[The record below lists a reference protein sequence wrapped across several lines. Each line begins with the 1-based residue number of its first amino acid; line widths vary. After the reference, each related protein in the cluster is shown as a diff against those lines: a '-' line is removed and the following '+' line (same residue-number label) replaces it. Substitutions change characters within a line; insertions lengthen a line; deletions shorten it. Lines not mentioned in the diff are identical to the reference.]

1 MWCGCFSGIFPSGP
15 ATPVRKPIV
24 GGNWKSNSTLKASEK
39 LCDALNAGDWDGSK
53 VDVVLFPVALQV
65 PSVTMW
71 IKPEMKVGLQNCSK
85 TKNGAFTGEIS
96 VDMIKDQGIEWVLI
110 GHSERRSLYGE
121 DDKVCGEKLSLAMDA
136 GLKVCYCIGEKL
148 PERESG
154 KTNDVC
160 AEQMKAVIDCKNL
173 KWNDIIIA
181 YEPVWAIGTGK
192 VATPAQAQETQAF
205 IRKYVAKNVSSAVAE
220 ALIIQYGGSVSP
232 DNCEDLIKCPD
243 IDGFLVGGAS
253 LKPTFVKIIQA
264 ASRKYC

>member
-1 MWCGCFSGIFPSGP
+1 MWCGCFSGIFPAAP
-15 ATPVRKPIV
+15 AKPTRKPIV
-24 GGNWKSNSTLKASEK
+24 GGNWKSNSTFKASEK

-65 PSVTMW
+65 PSVQMW
-71 IKPEMKVGLQNCSK
+71 IKPEMKVGVQNCSK

-96 VDMIKDQGIEWVLI
+96 VEQIKDQKIEWVLI

-121 DDKVCGEKLSLAMDA
+121 DDKVCGEKLGRAMEV

-160 AEQMKAVIDCKNL
+160 AEQLKPIFECTNL
-173 KWNDIIIA
+173 KWSDIIIA

-192 VATPAQAQETQAF
+192 VATPQQAQDTQQF
-205 IRKYVAKNVSSAVAE
+205 IRKHIAQKVSPEVAE
-220 ALIIQYGGSVSP
+220 AIIIQYGGSVSP
-232 DNCEDLIKCPD
+232 DNCEELIKCPD

-264 ASRKYC
+264 AAGKYA